1 MAKTYRVKSFVPS
14 TATVQGRI
22 YYVEE
27 KTLFGW
33 RDVPNA
39 RGMSAEAAMESL
51 KRLREEPPEAVEFQ
65 F

>member
-1 MAKTYRVKSFVPS
+1 MSKTYRVKSFVPS
-14 TATVQGRI
+14 TATIQGRI
-22 YYVEE
+22 FYVEE
-27 KTLFGW
+27 KTPFGW

-51 KRLREEPPEAVEFQ
+51 KRLREEPPETVEFQ